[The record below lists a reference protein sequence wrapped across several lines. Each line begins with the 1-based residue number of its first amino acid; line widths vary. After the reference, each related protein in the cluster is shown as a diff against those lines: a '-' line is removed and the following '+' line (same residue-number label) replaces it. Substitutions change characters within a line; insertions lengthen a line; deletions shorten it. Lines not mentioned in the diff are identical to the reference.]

1 VPSLPKDTAEAIDTL
16 KFGTVDKIYL
26 EFEEP
31 FWDSDNPG
39 FEFLWSNDASYKES
53 DWVKSIFGFDGV
65 LKQPNILLG
74 FIYGQAAR

>member
-1 VPSLPKDTAEAIDTL
+1 MSEVFEFNFGARKMRPYSLSS
-16 KFGTVDKIYL
+16 VDFFFL
-26 EFEEP
+26 FEP